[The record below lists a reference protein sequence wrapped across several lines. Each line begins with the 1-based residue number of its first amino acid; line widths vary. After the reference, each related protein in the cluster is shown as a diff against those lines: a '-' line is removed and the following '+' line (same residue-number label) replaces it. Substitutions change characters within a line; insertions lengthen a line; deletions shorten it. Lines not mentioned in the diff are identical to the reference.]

1 MAWERN
7 GINGQPARPER
18 GTAGARHAGGEV
30 QDPERVPHDGNA
42 RADDSWLSDSD
53 RRAGAGLRH
62 APGSAGAGR
71 QGRRDRADGP
81 DEAPWYDA
89 PRPAAYGRD
98 DDPEPARGGSDG
110 RGYGAPYGFGRT
122 DADRR
127 SGETVRAGAR
137 AADGTS
143 GCAAADRDRARTGFE
158 GSGDFA
164 SVARRRTPGGGRD
177 AADALGAE
185 GDRKA
190 GNAADASG
198 DRPLRIFTGDRVLWI
213 IVAALAVISILVV
226 YSSTAKMAYDAHAA
240 RTTSH
245 FLKQQVMILTVSLG
259 LMIAVH
265 KINCRV
271 YNHLAVPAYVL
282 SVLLTAAVYFIGA
295 TTNGAARWI
304 PIGPF
309 QFQPSEALKVA
320 TVLFLARQLAG
331 RQSKID
337 RIRIVP
343 SWRFWTWRSSP
354 AQRRIW
360 REGTVPILL
369 PVVLSCLVIFPAH
382 TSSAVLVFAASWVMM
397 LIGRV
402 RIGELLKLVGW
413 AAAGIVLIMAL
424 NLGRSETAEGRV
436 STWIH
441 LWTRSQTEKPIEHLT
456 DTERSMIA
464 IHNGGILGKGA
475 GQSDIRVEMIH
486 PESDY
491 AYAFFVEEYGIV
503 LAAALLMLY
512 LWIFFRAIEIF
523 RRCGT
528 AFPGL
533 LVLGLALLITCQALL
548 HIMVTVNLIPETG
561 QTLPLISRG
570 GSSVLFTTIALGMI
584 LSVSRQNDEQSH
596 DTPKNESIY
605 EK

>member
-1 MAWERN
+1 MERD
-7 GINGQPARPER
+7 GYDGRTAAEWTRDAARRE
-18 GTAGARHAGGEV
+18 
-30 QDPERVPHDGNA
+30 ERV
-42 RADDSWLSDSD
+42 SD
-53 RRAGAGLRH
+53 RAY
-62 APGSAGAGR
+62 GSAGAFARDPGR
-71 QGRRDRADGP
+71 LPDDVQDSSRDRRG
-81 DEAPWYDA
+81 
-89 PRPAAYGRD
+89 
-98 DDPEPARGGSDG
+98 PEPQDPAGAADPDRAARGATGD
-110 RGYGAPYGFGRT
+110 
-122 DADRR
+122 DAMRRR
-127 SGETVRAGAR
+127 SGRSSRSGGA
-137 AADGTS
+137 D
-143 GCAAADRDRARTGFE
+143 E
-158 GSGDFA
+158 EPEK
-164 SVARRRTPGGGRD
+164 RRFR
-177 AADALGAE
+177 L
-185 GDRKA
+185 
-190 GNAADASG
+190 
-198 DRPLRIFTGDRVLWI
+198 FTGDRVLWI
-213 IVAALAVISILVV
+213 IIAVLAVISVLVV
-226 YSSTAKMAYDAHAA
+226 YSSTAKMAYDAHTA
-240 RTTSH
+240 RSTAH
-245 FLKQQVMILTVSLG
+245 FLRQQLMILIVSLAV
-259 LMIAVH
+259 MIAVQ

-271 YNHLAVPAYVL
+271 YNLFSRPIYYL
-282 SVLLTAAVYFIGA
+282 SVILTVAVYFIGA

-304 PIGPF
+304 PLGPF

-343 SWRFWTWRSSP
+343 SWKFWTWRSS
-354 AQRRIW
+354 ALQRKIW
-360 REGTVPILL
+360 REGTWPILM
-369 PVVLSCLVIFPAH
+369 PVFVSCLVIFPAH
-382 TSSAVLVFAASWVMM
+382 TSSAVLVFLASWVMM

-402 RIGELLKLVGW
+402 RFSELMKLVGW
-413 AAAGIVLIMAL
+413 ALAGIVVIMTL

-441 LWTRSQTEKPIEHLT
+441 LWTQPQTEKPIEHLT

-464 IHNGGILGKGA
+464 IHNGGLLGEGA
-475 GQSDIRVEMIH
+475 GQSAMRVEMIH

-491 AYAFFVEEYGIV
+491 AYAFFVEEYGII
-503 LAAALLMLY
+503 LAVVLLMLY

-596 DTPKNESIY
+596 DRPKNEELRINS
-605 EK
+605 

>member
-1 MAWERN
+1 MAERRN
-7 GINGQPARPER
+7 KE
-18 GTAGARHAGGEV
+18 E
-30 QDPERVPHDGNA
+30 QDNAWRHDGTP
-42 RADDSWLSDSD
+42 
-53 RRAGAGLRH
+53 RR
-62 APGSAGAGR
+62 
-71 QGRRDRADGP
+71 
-81 DEAPWYDA
+81 APWYDA
-89 PRPAAYGRD
+89 DLGSDPDAPEANRDSGRGTREDASETPEDGSESGKHGSITGNRKTGGRGSAANTSRNTGRGD
-98 DDPEPARGGSDG
+98 DTAGNSRAAFASGANGGSAG
-110 RGYGAPYGFGRT
+110 NRGNGPGPE
-122 DADRR
+122 
-127 SGETVRAGAR
+127 S
-137 AADGTS
+137 
-143 GCAAADRDRARTGFE
+143 
-158 GSGDFA
+158 
-164 SVARRRTPGGGRD
+164 TPGQ
-177 AADALGAE
+177 
-185 GDRKA
+185 
-190 GNAADASG
+190 
-198 DRPLRIFTGDRVLWI
+198 PFHIFTGDRVLWI
-213 IVAALAVISILVV
+213 IIAALAVISVLVV
-226 YSSTAKMAYDAHAA
+226 YSSTAKMAYDAHTA

-245 FLKQQVMILTVSLG
+245 FLRQQLMILVVSLG

-271 YNHLAVPAYVL
+271 YNHLAAPVYIL
-282 SVLLTAAVYFIGA
+282 SVLLTVAVYFIGA

-337 RIRIVP
+337 KLRIVP
-343 SWRFWTWRSSP
+343 SWRFWTWWNHP
-354 AQRRIW
+354 AQRTIW
-360 REGTVPILL
+360 REGTWPILA
-369 PVVLSCLVIFPAH
+369 PVLISCLVIFPAH

-397 LIGRV
+397 LIARV
-402 RIGELLKLVGW
+402 RIGELMKLVGW
-413 AAAGIVLIMAL
+413 ACAGVVLIMTL

-441 LWTRSQTEKPIEHLT
+441 LWTRSQTEKPIDHLT

-464 IHNGGILGKGA
+464 IHNGGILGEGA
-475 GQSDIRVEMIH
+475 GQSAMRVEMIH

-491 AYAFFVEEYGIV
+491 AYAFFVEEYGILFAV
-503 LAAALLMLY
+503 ALLMLY

-596 DTPKNESIY
+596 DTPRAETLY